1 MSVQARSLIR
11 KMRGGA
17 QAHLLE
23 ADDGCCYIVKF
34 KNNPQHRRILINEL
48 LASVFLRYLQ
58 ISAPEAAIVE
68 LTPEFLRNNPEV
80 AIQLGSRRSEVLPGR
95 HFGSRFPGDP
105 ERLAVY
111 DFLPDTLLGKVA
123 NLRDFLGAY
132 AFDRWA
138 GNADARQSIFFRAS
152 IREADGEQTASRF
165 VVSMVDH
172 GFLFDGPNWR
182 FADSPLQ
189 GLYHRSLVY
198 EQVRDCQDFQPW
210 LDRIRHMPEEV
221 IDQAFKQVPREWLDG
236 DESELEKLLLRLL
249 DRRKRIDDLLEDACA
264 GARAKAFS
272 NWKGSDS

>member
-1 MSVQARSLIR
+1 MPVQARSLIR

-23 ADDGCCYIVKF
+23 ADDGYCYVVKF
-34 KNNPQHRRILINEL
+34 KNNPQHRRILVNEL
-48 LASVFLRYLQ
+48 LASVLLHYLQ

-68 LTPEFLRNNPEV
+68 LTPEFLRENPEV
-80 AIQLGSRRSEVLPGR
+80 AIQLGSRSTGVLPGR

-105 ERLAVY
+105 DRLAVY
-111 DFLPDTLLGKVA
+111 DFLPDALLGKVA
-123 NLRDFLGAY
+123 NLRDFAGVY

-152 IREADGEQTASRF
+152 IRDRDGEGASTGF
-165 VVSMVDH
+165 VASMVDH

-182 FADSPLQ
+182 FADAPLQ

-198 EQVRDCQDFQPW
+198 EQIRECGDFQPW
-210 LDRIRHMPEEV
+210 LERIRHMPEEV

-236 DESELEKLLLRLL
+236 DERELEKLLERLL
-249 DRRKRIDDLLEDACA
+249 DRRRRIDHLVEDACL
-264 GARAKAFS
+264 GGRAKAFP
-272 NWKGSDS
+272 NWKGSGG